1 MKNALLSTYSKNI
14 LVRLLTVNMKNC
26 LTQES
31 KNVRPLQVTLLKMR
45 PHYSQSSG
53 TSPLASY
60 KKVPPPPPPTNH
72 PVGKAAISL
81 GNVFQSFIH
90 SLSLML
96 KSPSFKTEF
105 Y

>member
-1 MKNALLSTYSKNI
+1 MKNALLFTYSKNI

-53 TSPLASY
+53 TSPY
-60 KKVPPPPPPTNH
+60 KKVPPPPPITPWEKPQFHLATY
-72 PVGKAAISL
+72 S
-81 GNVFQSFIH
+81 
-90 SLSLML
+90 
-96 KSPSFKTEF
+96 SPLYTPYPSC
-105 Y
+105 

>member
-1 MKNALLSTYSKNI
+1 MKNALLFTYSKNI

-60 KKVPPPPPPTNH
+60 KKVAPPPPHH

>member
-1 MKNALLSTYSKNI
+1 MKNALLFTYSKNI

-60 KKVPPPPPPTNH
+60 KKVAPPPAPITPWEKPQFHLATY
-72 PVGKAAISL
+72 S
-81 GNVFQSFIH
+81 
-90 SLSLML
+90 
-96 KSPSFKTEF
+96 SPLYTPYPSC
-105 Y
+105 

>member
-1 MKNALLSTYSKNI
+1 MKTALLFTYSKNI
-14 LVRLLTVNMKNC
+14 LVCLLTVNMKNC

-60 KKVPPPPPPTNH
+60 KKVPPHH

>member
-1 MKNALLSTYSKNI
+1 MKNALLFTYSKNI

-60 KKVPPPPPPTNH
+60 KKVPPRPHH
-72 PVGKAAISL
+72 PVEKAAISL

>member
-1 MKNALLSTYSKNI
+1 MKNALLFTYSKNI

-26 LTQES
+26 LIQES

-60 KKVPPPPPPTNH
+60 KKVAPPPPSPRGKSRNFTWQRI
-72 PVGKAAISL
+72 PVLYTRLIPHAKK
-81 GNVFQSFIH
+81 SFIQN
-90 SLSLML
+90 
-96 KSPSFKTEF
+96 
-105 Y
+105 

>member
-1 MKNALLSTYSKNI
+1 MKNALLFTYSKNI

-53 TSPLASY
+53 TSPY
-60 KKVPPPPPPTNH
+60 KKVLPPPPPHH

>member
-1 MKNALLSTYSKNI
+1 MKNALPFTYSKNI

-31 KNVRPLQVTLLKMR
+31 KNVRPLQVTLFKMR

-60 KKVPPPPPPTNH
+60 KKVTPPHH

>member
-1 MKNALLSTYSKNI
+1 MKNALLFTYSKNI

-31 KNVRPLQVTLLKMR
+31 KNMRPLQVTLLKMR
-45 PHYSQSSG
+45 PHYSQSSS

-60 KKVPPPPPPTNH
+60 KKVPPPPSHH

-90 SLSLML
+90 SLYLML

>member
-1 MKNALLSTYSKNI
+1 MKNALLFTYSKNI

-60 KKVPPPPPPTNH
+60 KKVAPPLPPPITPWEKPQFHLATY
-72 PVGKAAISL
+72 S
-81 GNVFQSFIH
+81 
-90 SLSLML
+90 
-96 KSPSFKTEF
+96 SPLYTPYPSC
-105 Y
+105 

>member
-1 MKNALLSTYSKNI
+1 MKNALLFTYSKNI

-53 TSPLASY
+53 TSPY
-60 KKVPPPPPPTNH
+60 KKVPPPPHH
-72 PVGKAAISL
+72 PVGKATISL
-81 GNVFQSFIH
+81 GNVLQSFIH

>member
-1 MKNALLSTYSKNI
+1 MKNALLFTYSKNI

-60 KKVPPPPPPTNH
+60 KKVPPPPITPGENPQFHLATY
-72 PVGKAAISL
+72 S
-81 GNVFQSFIH
+81 
-90 SLSLML
+90 
-96 KSPSFKTEF
+96 SPLYTLYPSC
-105 Y
+105 

>member
-1 MKNALLSTYSKNI
+1 MKTALLFTYSKNI

-53 TSPLASY
+53 TPPLASY
-60 KKVPPPPPPTNH
+60 KKVPPITPWEKPQFHLATY
-72 PVGKAAISL
+72 S
-81 GNVFQSFIH
+81 
-90 SLSLML
+90 
-96 KSPSFKTEF
+96 SPLYTPYPSC
-105 Y
+105 

>member
-45 PHYSQSSG
+45 PHYIQSSG
-53 TSPLASY
+53 TSPLAYY
-60 KKVPPPPPPTNH
+60 KKVALPPPPPPSPRGKSRNFTWQRI
-72 PVGKAAISL
+72 PVLYTLLIPHAKK
-81 GNVFQSFIH
+81 SFIQN
-90 SLSLML
+90 
-96 KSPSFKTEF
+96 
-105 Y
+105 

>member
-1 MKNALLSTYSKNI
+1 MKNALPFTYSKNI

-60 KKVPPPPPPTNH
+60 KKVPPHH